1 MSKILHCDHRNFDNV
16 ELPLQT
22 CSRVCVLFSIIQSCK
37 KDNTNISKKKWKAFV
52 RTVSHKNILTYLFIY
67 LFIQLRQVKLHEWHA
82 LCIQYKYN
90 IIQVTNGGYT
100 TTVKTNY
107 CVPLIPGGYEEF
119 KSWELSKGEC
129 VNARLLTF
137 NVVYVVKHCITLHAN
152 TRVFFELWS

>member
-1 MSKILHCDHRNFDNV
+1 MLNCLYKPVPECVFSFPSFNPARKIIRIFQKRSGRHLYARYPTKT
-16 ELPLQT
+16 LSYL
-22 CSRVCVLFSIIQSCK
+22 SI
-37 KDNTNISKKKWKAFV
+37 
-52 RTVSHKNILTYLFIY
+52 YLFIY
-67 LFIQLRQVKLHEWHA
+67 STSPGKITRMT
-82 LCIQYKYN
+82 CIQYKYN

-107 CVPLIPGGYEEF
+107 CVPLTPGGYEEF